1 MQSVPP
7 AVLSQVPL
15 SVFGSCVEG
24 PRLSRRLSVQTLMA
38 QTVCSPSLHSCA
50 AEPAQ
55 GEDFCLIMQPVT
67 NAVQGKLGM
76 SFGSVTSAL
85 VALKCPWVVQ
95 WGEGWHPGLCL
106 GYKALARL
114 GVSSFSATGLTQ
126 GHPHVHPRY
135 GLIIWTEKNPQRQ
148 EKHKIL
154 RHWEQE
160 SLQPDQA
167 APCICFLLATVNKSL
182 RCL

>member
-38 QTVCSPSLHSCA
+38 QAVCSPSLHSCA

-55 GEDFCLIMQPVT
+55 GEASCLIMQPVT

-76 SFGSVTSAL
+76 SSGSVTSVF
-85 VALKCPWVVQ
+85 VALKCPWVVR
-95 WGEGWHPGLCL
+95 WGEGWHPGLRL

-135 GLIIWTEKNPQRQ
+135 GLIIWIEKTLRDKRSTRSQGTGSRKVSSLTRLPQ
-148 EKHKIL
+148 
-154 RHWEQE
+154 
-160 SLQPDQA
+160 ST
-167 APCICFLLATVNKSL
+167 CFLLATVNQSL

>member
-7 AVLSQVPL
+7 AVLPQVPL

-38 QTVCSPSLHSCA
+38 QAVCSPSLHSCA

-55 GEDFCLIMQPVT
+55 GEDSCSIMQPVT

-76 SFGSVTSAL
+76 SSGSVTCAF
-85 VALKCPWVVQ
+85 VALKCPWVVR
-95 WGEGWHPGLCL
+95 WGEGWHPGLRL
-106 GYKALARL
+106 GYKARARL

-126 GHPHVHPRY
+126 GHPHGHPRY
-135 GLIIWTEKNPQRQ
+135 GLLIWIEKKPSETREAQDP
-148 EKHKIL
+148 EGLGAGKF
-154 RHWEQE
+154 
-160 SLQPDQA
+160 PA
-167 APCICFLLATVNKSL
+167 
-182 RCL
+182 